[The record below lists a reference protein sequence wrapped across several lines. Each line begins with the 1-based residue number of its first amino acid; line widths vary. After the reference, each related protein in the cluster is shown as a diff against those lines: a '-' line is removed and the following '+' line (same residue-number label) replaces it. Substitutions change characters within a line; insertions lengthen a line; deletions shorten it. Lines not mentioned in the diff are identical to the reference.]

1 MPIDHEFLAPDSGSS
16 KDDHHSSHREPDS
29 QRMTNADFRKMMM
42 TPRSDKN
49 TTAMGALALGSG
61 NSTLGGTTPAP
72 NSSGKARVSSVGGSG
87 AIADSKEL
95 SEKAEKRKKKKS
107 FYAKLKRQEDDKMA
121 ELAAKYR
128 DRAAE
133 RREGVPEK
141 PDASREGENTE

>member
-1 MPIDHEFLAPDSGSS
+1 
-16 KDDHHSSHREPDS
+16 
-29 QRMTNADFRKMMM
+29 
-42 TPRSDKN
+42 
-49 TTAMGALALGSG
+49 MGALALGAG

-128 DRAAE
+128 DRAKE
-133 RREGVPEK
+133 RRDGGVSDR
-141 PDASREGENTE
+141 PDDVSGSGAYRAV